1 MKYYTI
7 YKTTNKL
14 NGKFYIGKHE
24 TKNLNDSYYGSGK
37 AIKEAIRK
45 YGIENF
51 EKELLFIFDNE
62 NDMNLKEKELIT
74 EEFVNRKDTYNLG
87 IGGEGGAHFKGKKH
101 SDESIK
107 KRTESRKNNV
117 LSDESRRKM
126 SEAGKRRIFTEETR
140 KKIAEKARLRKQTD
154 ATKKKLSE
162 IVKNR
167 ILNGRK

>member
-74 EEFVNRKDTYNLG
+74 EEFINRKDTYNLG

-107 KRTESRKNNV
+107 KRTASRKNNI

-126 SEAGKRRIFTEETR
+126 SEAGKKRIFTEETR
-140 KKIAEKARLRKQTD
+140 KKISEKARLRKQTEE
-154 ATKKKLSE
+154 TKKKLSE
-162 IVKNR
+162 IAKNR
-167 ILNGRK
+167 ILNSRK